1 MAAGAGLAALPEGL
15 GPDQWRRV
23 EVDVLADD
31 HGTVWTLGLRDSSI
45 RRGKTQILTEMP
57 ARRVPEATAGAMSH
71 AARRLVRST
80 AYRGA
85 GTVEFALSHDGGSCG
100 LLGVDTLARPERA
113 LLEETTGA
121 SFIGLRLQLAAGG
134 ALDPEPPAP
143 TGHAVEVRLLAQDLS
158 LIHI

>member
-1 MAAGAGLAALPEGL
+1 MCI
-15 GPDQWRRV
+15 
-23 EVDVLADD
+23 
-31 HGTVWTLGLRDSSI
+31 RD
-45 RRGKTQILTEMP
+45 R
-57 ARRVPEATAGAMSH
+57 
-71 AARRLVRST
+71 
-80 AYRGA
+80 
-85 GTVEFALSHDGGSCG
+85 FW

-143 TGHAVEVRLLAQDLS
+143 TGHAVEVRLLAQDPLRGFAASGGSIEKLSLPVGTGVRFDSSIREGDTVDGRVEPLIATITAWGRDRAEALDRIHGALELS